1 MSVDNKESLSEALK
15 LHQSGDWKLAHIA
28 YKQILDNDF
37 YHPQA
42 NYLLGLLL
50 SQQKEYSKSTV
61 YLERAMPYL
70 SGNADLA
77 NALSINYQKN
87 GLLDVAYNFINTAIE
102 INPYSPHFHHRKAKI
117 LIDQEQFIEAINQ
130 ASIAISIDNN
140 FIPAYLT
147 ISHCYQLLQ
156 RPNRSIKFL
165 QSSLNK
171 VTEGHQRILFNL
183 VDLYI
188 EIMKFDEAKSI
199 IDTLRKTGNYH
210 SECYA
215 LQAMINKELNQP
227 IAAIENLRASI
238 SADKNN
244 IIANWNLSLIH
255 LKNKSFQAGWKL
267 YDLGFLVNQRFT
279 KSHKSIPTWKGES
292 LIEKD
297 ILIINEQGIGDEIM
311 FSLFYD
317 EIYASSALCTIIC
330 EPRLIDMLEA
340 TFPDAEFCSRDAQL
354 NKNQIYDYSITAG
367 SIAQYSDSDITEK
380 KVSLQIPKDYIP
392 PRKIKKSSKL
402 MNIGFSWKGGTSYKE
417 RIRRSS
423 HIRDW
428 QEIFHTGNCH
438 FWCLQPSMTE
448 QDRKFLDK
456 FSNNNISYLDNDD
469 LNNDLNFV
477 ATVIKEMDLVISVDN
492 SVTHLSGALGN
503 ETLCLLPFCSD
514 WRWAFDDTKSYWY
527 KDVTLIRQNKP
538 GNWKSAFKEAKKYLV
553 NLASHRLYTNPKQ
566 QEVET

>member
-1 MSVDNKESLSEALK
+1 MSVDNKDNLSDALK
-15 LHQSGDWKLAHIA
+15 LHQSGDWELASIG

-42 NYLLGLLL
+42 NYLFGLLL
-50 SQQKEYSKSTV
+50 SQQKEYSKSTI

-70 SGNADLA
+70 TGNADLA

-87 GLLDVAYNFINTAIE
+87 SLLEIAQNYINSAIE
-102 INPYSPHFHHRKAKI
+102 INPQSPHFHHRKAKI
-117 LIDQEQFIEAINQ
+117 LIDQEKFVEAINQ
-130 ASIAISIDNN
+130 ASIAISIDKN
-140 FIPAYLT
+140 FVPAYLT

-156 RPNRSIKFL
+156 RPDRSIKFL
-165 QSSLNK
+165 LSSLNN
-171 VTEGHQRILFNL
+171 VAEGRQRILFNL

-188 EIMKFDEAKSI
+188 EIMKFDKAQSLVN
-199 IDTLRKTGNYH
+199 TLSKTGNYH

-215 LQAMINKELNQP
+215 LQAIIDKELNQP
-227 IAAIENLRASI
+227 ITAIENLQASI
-238 SADKNN
+238 AADPNN

-279 KSHKSIPTWKGES
+279 KSYKNINIWKGES
-292 LIEKD
+292 LKEKD

-317 EIYASSALCTIIC
+317 EIYTSSALCTIIC
-330 EPRLIDMLEA
+330 EPRLIDILE
-340 TFPDAEFCSRDAQL
+340 TSFPEAEFCSRDVQL
-354 NKNQIYDYSITAG
+354 NKNQAYDFAITAG
-367 SIAQYSDSDITEK
+367 SIAQYSDSDFTQK
-380 KVSLQIPKDYIP
+380 KVSLQIPKNYIP
-392 PRKIKKSSKL
+392 PSKIKKNDKL
-402 MNIGFSWKGGTSYKE
+402 LNIGFSWKGGTKYKE
-417 RIRRSS
+417 RLRRSS

-428 QEIFHTGNCH
+428 KPIFHTPNCR

-477 ATVIKEMDLVISVDN
+477 ATVIKEMDLIISVDN
-492 SVTHLSGALGN
+492 SVTHLSGALEA
-503 ETLCLLPFCSD
+503 ETLCLLPFSSD
-514 WRWAFDDTKSYWY
+514 WRWAFDDAKSYWY
-527 KDVTLIRQNKP
+527 KDVTLIRQKNP
-538 GNWKSAFKEAKKYLV
+538 GNWKSVFDEAQKFLSNKI
-553 NLASHRLYTNPKQ
+553 NHCF
-566 QEVET
+566 